1 MSVSALAALL
11 LSSAAANTIIDPM
24 ADGGAIAS
32 CEQRADSGPAAGSET
47 PGASQQSLEVAPPAA
62 PDSNETLEAEQA
74 ASEIVVTARGDP
86 PPGDPLQEINIQSF
100 QLAQS
105 VDRRFVGPIARGYQE
120 GVPEPLRDGVGNA
133 LRNVGEPVNFLNF
146 LLQLK
151 IGKAAETVGR
161 FALNSTIGVAGVFDV
176 AKKKPFNLPYRPN
189 GFANTLGVYGLKPGA
204 YMYLPLIGPTTLR
217 DMVGD
222 GVDLLVLP
230 AAFGK
235 PFNRSAYAIPTT
247 TITKLNDRV
256 DRDAD
261 IRRLQ
266 LESSD
271 PYVETRTLYLEMR
284 RRDIDALRGKS
295 QSEAEPSVPASTDKS
310 GITGRSCL
318 GKREASPGGGRE

>member
-11 LSSAAANTIIDPM
+11 LLSAAANTTIDPM
-24 ADGGAIAS
+24 ADGGDEAS
-32 CEQRADSGPAAGSET
+32 CEQRPESGPAAGTET
-47 PGASQQSLEVAPPAA
+47 PGASKQSLEAA
-62 PDSNETLEAEQA
+62 PDANETLAAEQA

-105 VDRRFVGPIARGYQE
+105 VDRRFVGPVARGYQE
-120 GVPEPLRDGVGNA
+120 GVPEPLRDGVENA
-133 LRNVGEPVNFLNF
+133 LRNVGEPLNFLNF
-146 LLQLK
+146 LIQLK

-176 AKKKPFNLPYRPN
+176 AKEKPFNLPYRPN

-204 YMYLPLIGPTTLR
+204 YMYLPLIGPTTVR

-222 GVDLLVLP
+222 GIDLLVLP

-256 DRDAD
+256 DRDAE

-266 LESSD
+266 FESGD

-284 RRDIDALRGKS
+284 QRDIEALR
-295 QSEAEPSVPASTDKS
+295 DKS
-310 GITGRSCL
+310 RS
-318 GKREASPGGGRE
+318 EASPPIPSRPDEAGAATPSCLERPMGPAAGGPE